1 MIDREKIENNGADIS
16 PKNETQAPAAIAE
29 NQYQD
34 IAELTTFSLAVPMAM
49 VNLMDENRQWLYV
62 SEENKVLESGKR
74 CFLCNY
80 AIQMNEEVV
89 EIPDIRLIDSFEENF
104 LNSSSSKPIV
114 YYAAY
119 ILKDARQ
126 NKIGTLCVFD
136 DKPRTLNQ
144 AQKGALMTMGRQVE
158 VLYELNEKNKEL
170 RLSRTSLKQHNNLLK
185 SFAGAVSHDLKM
197 PLASIIMT
205 VDILKTKYKN
215 EWDETAL
222 DYLKR
227 LKQSSLGMSEYITHI
242 LDYYETENISS
253 EDYTEEPF
261 NLKEFLENII
271 DMLNIDKDCEINL
284 PEVDF
289 DMVCNR
295 SGLEQIF
302 LNLLV
307 NSLKYN
313 DKEKTIIDI
322 AAEEKKNRYL
332 FKITDN
338 GMGISPEDQEKIF
351 DLFSIA
357 TERDRYGR
365 KGNGI
370 GLSTVQKIVHKLE
383 GDIHV
388 ESVEGQYTSFI
399 FDIKKQKLRKK
410 THKGRVVAS

>member
-1 MIDREKIENNGADIS
+1 MDNRYNIKTGHQESVVSTNSKIFDEVAEKQFQKIVNLTAFSLEMPLVILNWFDIDQYVFYAKPNISNEELTEFVSFCQEDSTISKIENAKSELQFLNGTIKEKLKSPYTSFLIYVIRDEDLNPIGSFFIYNENPIS
-16 PKNETQAPAAIAE
+16 LNNSQKEIWLTLG
-29 NQYQD
+29 NQ
-34 IAELTTFSLAVPMAM
+34 IEL
-49 VNLMDENRQWLYV
+49 LYGL
-62 SEENKVLESGKR
+62 NKR
-74 CFLCNY
+74 
-80 AIQMNEEVV
+80 NEEL
-89 EIPDIRLIDSFEENF
+89 RDS
-104 LNSSSSKPIV
+104 
-114 YYAAY
+114 
-119 ILKDARQ
+119 
-126 NKIGTLCVFD
+126 KI
-136 DKPRTLNQ
+136 
-144 AQKGALMTMGRQVE
+144 
-158 VLYELNEKNKEL
+158 
-170 RLSRTSLKQHNNLLK
+170 SLKQQNSLLK

-205 VDILKTKYKN
+205 VDILRTKYKN

-222 DYLKR
+222 DYLER

-261 NLKEFLENII
+261 NLNEFLEGII

-284 PEVDF
+284 PEKNF
-289 DMVCNR
+289 DLVCNR

-302 LNLLV
+302 LNLLG

-322 AAEEKKNRYL
+322 EGEEKKKYYC

-338 GMGISPEDQEKIF
+338 GIGISQEKQNKIF

-357 TERDRYGR
+357 TERDRYGK

-383 GDIHV
+383 GDIKV
-388 ESVEGQYTSFI
+388 DSVEGEYTTFI
-399 FDIKKQKLRKK
+399 FSIKKQKLKK
-410 THKGRVVAS
+410 KAELISDDSK

>member
-1 MIDREKIENNGADIS
+1 MIDRKKIENNRADIS
-16 PKNETQAPAAIAE
+16 PENESPAPLTIAE
-29 NQYQD
+29 SQYQD
-34 IAELTTFSLAVPMAM
+34 IAELAAFSLAVPMAM
-49 VNLMDENRQWLYV
+49 VNLVEDKQQWRYISDKNNSLKSDSRSLLCHYAMQKEDEL
-62 SEENKVLESGKR
+62 
-74 CFLCNY
+74 
-80 AIQMNEEVV
+80 V
-89 EIPDIRLIDSFEENF
+89 EIRDVRNIEFSEGTPYTTSS
-104 LNSSSSKPIV
+104 LNPV
-114 YYAAY
+114 LFYAAY
-119 ILKDARQ
+119 ILKDATHQ
-126 NKIGTLCVFD
+126 KIGTLCVFD
-136 DKPRTLNQ
+136 TKPRKLSS
-144 AQKGALMTMGRQVE
+144 AQKRALKTMGRQVE
-158 VLYELNEKNKEL
+158 VLYELNDKNKEL
-170 RLSRTSLKQHNNLLK
+170 RQSRTSLKQHNNLLK

-261 NLKEFLENII
+261 NLTEFLENII

-289 DMVCNR
+289 DLVCNR

-338 GMGISPEDQEKIF
+338 GMGISVEDQEKIF

-357 TERDRYGR
+357 VERDRYGR

-383 GDIHV
+383 GDIQV

-410 THKGRVVAS
+410 ASV